1 MHPFLFPPQ
10 SALKSGPEPEPY
22 RVSSATSLYLDFEI
36 EAGSTAAH
44 TASVLRAACDAAPV
58 ASILIR
64 PSEGPILDEATARTL
79 IAEAQKRNI
88 AVLIASS
95 LNEATKL
102 GADGVHLPWSR
113 EIVREFKTL
122 KQAVAPG
129 LIIGVDA
136 GRSRHDAMEV
146 AEAGADYVAFGVP
159 PHVEDRER
167 AAERQLDLV
176 SWWSEVFEIP
186 CVAFDVDN
194 PDAAHSLAAAG
205 ADFVAVRL
213 TSADSAE
220 TVASEIRQFSEALRI
235 PEPAK

>member
-1 MHPFLFPPQ
+1 M
-10 SALKSGPEPEPY
+10 
-22 RVSSATSLYLDFEI
+22 SSATSLYLDFEI
-36 EAGSTAAH
+36 DAGSTAAH
-44 TASVLRAACDAAPV
+44 AASVLKTACEAAPV

-64 PSEGPILDEATARTL
+64 PAEGSTLDEATARTL

-88 AVLIASS
+88 AALVASS
-95 LNEATKL
+95 LNDAKKL

-122 KQAVAPG
+122 KQSAAPG
-129 LIIGVDA
+129 TIIGVDA

-167 AAERQLDLV
+167 AAERQLDLI
-176 SWWSEVFEIP
+176 SWWNEVFEIP
-186 CVAFDVDN
+186 SVAFDVDD
-194 PDAAHSLAAAG
+194 PDTAHSLAGAG
-205 ADFVAVRL
+205 ADFVAVRI
-213 TSADSAE
+213 TSADAAE

>member
-1 MHPFLFPPQ
+1 M
-10 SALKSGPEPEPY
+10 
-22 RVSSATSLYLDFEI
+22 SSATSLYLDFEI
-36 EAGSTAAH
+36 DAGSTAAH
-44 TASVLRAACDAAPV
+44 AASVLKAACDAAHL

-64 PSEGPILDEATARTL
+64 PADGSALDEATARTL

-88 AVLIASS
+88 AALVASS
-95 LNEATKL
+95 LNDAAKL

-122 KQAVAPG
+122 KQAAAPG
-129 LIIGVDA
+129 MIIGVDA

-159 PHVEDRER
+159 PHVEDLER

-186 CVAFDVDN
+186 CVAFDVN
-194 PDAAHSLAAAG
+194 SPDSAHSLAATG

-213 TSADSAE
+213 TSTNAAE
-220 TVASEIRQFSEALRI
+220 TAASEIRKFSEALRI
-235 PEPAK
+235 REPAK